1 MKTPLLAAFIV
12 IAAGAAGVAEPRPAA
27 ILCDKAKSAGRGY
40 FECLEAALRETD
52 QALTEANRKAKAAVD
67 LRSELAPTQRM
78 RWKHVL
84 DEAQTLFVRFRN
96 FECQNV
102 APYEGGTRIG
112 AFEERLACLI
122 DKNAARIQDLGR
134 RYEKQ

>member
-1 MKTPLLAAFIV
+1 MKVPLLAAFLFL
-12 IAAGAAGVAEPRPAA
+12 IAGTAGVAEQRPAA
-27 ILCDKAKSAGRGY
+27 LLCDKTKSAGRGY

-52 QALTEANRKAKAAVD
+52 QALTEANQKAKAAVD
-67 LRSELAPTQRM
+67 LRSKLAPAQRT
-78 RWKHVL
+78 RWKNAI

-102 APYEGGTRIG
+102 APYEGGARIG

-122 DKNAARIQDLGR
+122 DKNANRIRDLQI
-134 RYEKQ
+134 RYGK